1 MEGLYR
7 QVKDE
12 LDSMQR
18 TRQCLSND
26 IQALKNK
33 ISILDKTA
41 FSSEQE
47 CRSKEQQSQPLTIQK
62 DRRF

>member
-1 MEGLYR
+1 
-7 QVKDE
+7 
-12 LDSMQR
+12 MQR

-47 CRSKEQQSQPLTIQK
+47 CRNKEQQSQALPIQW
-62 DRRF
+62 DRSF

>member
-12 LDSMQR
+12 LDNMQR
-18 TRQCLSND
+18 TRQYLSND
-26 IQALKNK
+26 IQALKNN

-47 CRSKEQQSQPLTIQK
+47 CRSKEQ
-62 DRRF
+62 

>member
-1 MEGLYR
+1 
-7 QVKDE
+7 
-12 LDSMQR
+12 MQR

-47 CRSKEQQSQPLTIQK
+47 FRSKEQQSQPLTIQK
-62 DRRF
+62 DRSF